1 MGSSLQSFHALVCRS
16 YMGMENGDIPNQN
29 IQASSIFSPYY
40 PAWNARLNGPLGW
53 ISPAREVNPW
63 IQADIGY
70 QTWVT
75 GVVTQGYDLGYVTS
89 LKISTFSL
97 STNDT
102 EDVFEDEHGNEMV
115 IPTLVTL
122 YC

>member
-1 MGSSLQSFHALVCRS
+1 
-16 YMGMENGDIPNQN
+16 MGMENGDIPNQN
-29 IQASSIFSPYY
+29 IQASSILSEYY
-40 PAWNARLNGPLGW
+40 PAWNARLNGPFQTSWVSSALD
-53 ISPAREVNPW
+53 ANPW